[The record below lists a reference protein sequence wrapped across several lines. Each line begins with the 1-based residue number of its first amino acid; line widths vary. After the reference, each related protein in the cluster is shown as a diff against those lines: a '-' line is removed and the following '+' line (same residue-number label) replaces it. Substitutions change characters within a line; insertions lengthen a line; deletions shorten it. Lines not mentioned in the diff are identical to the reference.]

1 MMKLTASLIVLSL
14 VVAAA
19 TANFFD
25 DELSPEHALTTQD
38 FLEFLR
44 EQYFPMETEKRG
56 GGTKRLGGQCTV
68 YVFFLKS
75 SYENK

>member
-1 MMKLTASLIVLSL
+1 MKLTAYLIVFTL
-14 VVAAA
+14 VIAAA

-25 DELSPEHALTTQD
+25 DEMSPEHALTTQD

-56 GGTKRLGGQCTV
+56 GGGAKRLGGGYTV
-68 YVFFLKS
+68 CNLNFLLC
-75 SYENK
+75 